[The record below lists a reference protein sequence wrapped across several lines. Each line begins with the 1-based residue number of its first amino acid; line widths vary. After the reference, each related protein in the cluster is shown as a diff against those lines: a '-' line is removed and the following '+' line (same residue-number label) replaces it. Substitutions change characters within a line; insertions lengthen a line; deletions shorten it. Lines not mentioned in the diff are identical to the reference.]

1 MMGRVPR
8 RMNNHRTIDV
18 RWLAG
23 VLLLVIAAVAGGALL
38 AGGSDSDPG
47 SVPAA
52 VSAWDDVLADAE
64 GQTVRFWMWGG
75 DEALNEH
82 IDTVVAPAAQ
92 ELGVVL
98 ERVPIEDTADA
109 LARLAA
115 EADAGAEES
124 SVDLVWVNG
133 TNFAQGREAG
143 LWLTDWTSTLPSF
156 SLLDPDDPSLSRD
169 FGVPVDGQELPWSRA
184 AFVLAHD
191 TGRLPDPPRSFT
203 ELADY
208 VRAHP
213 GRVTY
218 PAPPDFTGSAFVRQA
233 VQALGEDDAFSLLAE
248 LEPLLWDGGATH
260 PVDQVELDRLFAA
273 GELDLAMSYNP
284 NFVDTAVAG
293 GTFPETVQPF
303 LFEGGTLQNVSFVAI
318 PGRSRSPA
326 GAMVVANL
334 LASPEVQADKLARVG
349 APSVLDLDRLAGAQL
364 AAFETGQHPYR
375 LDDLGVPLVELPVD
389 EVPRLDRRWLD
400 EVAR

>member
-1 MMGRVPR
+1 MSTARKVDP
-8 RMNNHRTIDV
+8 
-18 RWLAG
+18 RWLVAG
-23 VLLLVIAAVAGGALL
+23 IAAVAAVAGAALW
-38 AGGSDSDPG
+38 ASDSSSEPRA
-47 SVPAA
+47 SSITAA
-52 VSAWDDVLADAE
+52 AWDDVLAEAE

-82 IDTVVAPAAQ
+82 IDEEVAPAAA
-92 ELGVVL
+92 EVGVTL

-115 EADAGAEES
+115 EADAGAEDS
-124 SVDLVWVNG
+124 SIDLVWVNG

-143 LWLTDWTSTLPSF
+143 LWLADWTSALPSF
-156 SLLDPDDPSLSRD
+156 ALLDPADPSLSHD

-191 TGRLPDPPRSFT
+191 SARLPDPPRSFA

-218 PAPPDFTGSAFVRQA
+218 PAPPDFTGSAFIRQA
-233 VQALGEDDAFSLLAE
+233 VRALGEDEAFALLAE

-260 PVDQVELDRLFAA
+260 PVDQAELDRLFSA
-273 GELDLAMSYNP
+273 GEVDLAMSYNP

-293 GTFPETVQPF
+293 GTFAQTVQPY

-318 PGRSRSPA
+318 PARSRSQA

-334 LASPEVQADKLARVG
+334 LAGPELQAAKLARVG
-349 APSVLDLDRLAGAQL
+349 VPSVLDLDRLGGPQL
-364 AAFETGQHPYR
+364 AAFEAGQNPYR
-375 LDDLGVPLVELPVD
+375 LDDLGAPLVELPVD
-389 EVPRLDRRWLD
+389 EVPRLDQRWLD

>member
-1 MMGRVPR
+1 MT
-8 RMNNHRTIDV
+8 NHRRIDL
-18 RWLAG
+18 RWLVVG
-23 VLLLVIAAVAGGALL
+23 VLLVAALAGAALL
-38 AGGSDSDPG
+38 ASGSDPG
-47 SVPAA
+47 QEHLSAA
-52 VSAWDDVLADAE
+52 ASTWDDVLAEAE

-82 IDTVVAPAAQ
+82 IDAVVAPAAE
-92 ELGVVL
+92 ELGVTL

-109 LARLAA
+109 LARIAA
-115 EADAGAEES
+115 EADAGAEDS

-133 TNFAQGREAG
+133 TNFAQGREAR

-156 SLLDPDDPSLSRD
+156 SLLDPGDPSLSSD

-191 TGRLPDPPRSFT
+191 SARLAEPPRSFA
-203 ELADY
+203 ELADF
-208 VRAHP
+208 VRAHR

-233 VQALGEDDAFSLLAE
+233 VQALGEDEAFSLLAE

-260 PVDQVELDRLFAA
+260 PVDQAELDRLFAA

-293 GTFPETVQPF
+293 GTFPKTVQPY

-318 PGRSRSPA
+318 PARSRSHA
-326 GAMVVANL
+326 GAMVVADL
-334 LASPEVQADKLARVG
+334 LASPALQADKLARVG
-349 APSVLDLDRLAGAQL
+349 VPSVLDLDRLSGAQV

-375 LDDLGVPLVELPVD
+375 LDDLGTPLVELSVD

>member
-1 MMGRVPR
+1 MSTSRKV
-8 RMNNHRTIDV
+8 DL
-18 RWLAG
+18 RWLVAG
-23 VLLLVIAAVAGGALL
+23 ILAVAALAGAALL
-38 AGGSDSDPG
+38 AGNSGSEPRAS
-47 SVPAA
+47 SVTGA
-52 VSAWDDVLADAE
+52 AWDDVVAEAE

-82 IDTVVAPAAQ
+82 IDTEVAPAAA
-92 ELGVVL
+92 ELGVTL

-109 LARLAA
+109 LARIAA
-115 EADAGAEES
+115 EADAGADDS

-133 TNFAQGREAG
+133 TDFAQGREAG
-143 LWLTDWTSTLPSF
+143 LWLADWSSTLPSF
-156 SLLDPDDPSLSRD
+156 ALLDPGDPSLSRD
-169 FGVPVDGQELPWSRA
+169 FGVPVDGEELPWSRA
-184 AFVLAHD
+184 AFVLAYD
-191 TGRLPDPPRSFT
+191 SARLPDPPRSFA

-233 VQALGEDDAFSLLAE
+233 VQALGEVEAFSLLAE

-260 PVDQVELDRLFAA
+260 PVDQAELDRLFSA
-273 GELDLAMSYNP
+273 GEVDLAMSYNP

-293 GTFPETVQPF
+293 GTFPETVQPY

-318 PGRSRSPA
+318 PARSRSQA

-334 LASPEVQADKLARVG
+334 LASPELQAAKLARVG
-349 APSVLDLDRLAGAQL
+349 VPSVLDLDRLGGAQL
-364 AAFETGQHPYR
+364 AAFEAGQHPYR
-375 LDDLGVPLVELPVD
+375 LDDLGTPLLELPVD
-389 EVPRLDRRWLD
+389 EVPRLDQRWLD
-400 EVAR
+400 EVAG